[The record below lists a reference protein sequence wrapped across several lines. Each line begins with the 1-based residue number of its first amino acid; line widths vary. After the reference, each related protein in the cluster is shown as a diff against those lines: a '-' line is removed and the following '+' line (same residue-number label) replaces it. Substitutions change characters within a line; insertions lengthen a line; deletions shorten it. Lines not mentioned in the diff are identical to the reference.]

1 MKVAVVGGGLQGVEI
16 CILAKK
22 AGWKTILFDKSE
34 NALAKYLA
42 DTFICMAVEELAQLP
57 EDNIQKILH
66 DVAVFIPALEN
77 DVALDYLMKFCKQH
91 ALKLAFDEKAYAVSS
106 SKVKSQHFF
115 EENNTPIPKP
125 AGKNKF
131 QYPLIAK
138 PSRGSGSQG
147 VKLLHNERELLEY
160 LPKGLNSPDWILE
173 SYCAGRQF
181 SMEICGTPQKYQTF
195 QLTEL
200 LMDEVF
206 DCRGVIAPVKE
217 QKIERLVQAEILKLA
232 ERLQL
237 YGIMDIEVAADEDGI
252 RVFEI
257 DARFPSQTPL
267 TVYYST
273 GVNLLEY
280 FVASFLAYTPQVLMK
295 KKVQYA
301 SYFHVAREGEKL
313 FYPGEHSLTLFGPLQ
328 LIRSVNGA
336 EEVLIGGSLEEK
348 KWSAVLFLTAE
359 SKKELE
365 EKKEAALQQLA
376 Q

>member
-34 NALAKYLA
+34 NALARDLA

-57 EDNIQKILH
+57 EDNIQKFLH

-77 DVALDYLMKFCKQH
+77 DAALDYLMKFCKQH
-91 ALKLAFDEKAYAVSS
+91 ALKLAFDENAYAVSS

-125 AGKNKF
+125 AGKNEF

-160 LPKGLNSPDWILE
+160 LPKGFNSPDWILE

-217 QKIERLVQAEILKLA
+217 QKIESLVQAEILKLA

-237 YGIMDIEVAADEDGI
+237 HGIMDIEVAADEDGI

-280 FVASFLAYTPQVLMK
+280 FVASFLAYTPQALMK